1 MENLLIKGAHDV
13 YFVPTVTLD
22 ASTGIFEIKGE
33 SYLEETVKFYRKILD
48 WIEEYIENIAKPITF
63 NFKLDYY
70 NTTTSRSIL
79 DILDLLKIYEDNGG
93 EVKVYWYCNEDELS
107 YIEEDIEDL
116 SEDSEMPIE
125 IISV

>member
-48 WIEEYIENIAKPITF
+48 WIEEYIEKIAQPITF
-63 NFKLDYY
+63 NFKLD
-70 NTTTSRSIL
+70 
-79 DILDLLKIYEDNGG
+79 
-93 EVKVYWYCNEDELS
+93 
-107 YIEEDIEDL
+107 
-116 SEDSEMPIE
+116 
-125 IISV
+125 